1 MGISLCKGVRSLFLA
16 IIWLVLLHPG
26 ILADAADRASEGG
39 RVVRTSDDPP
49 FLVTQPQSAA
59 GLEGDSIT
67 LSVAAGGTAPLQY
80 QWFKDGQP
88 VPGAT
93 TPIFEIPFLLEAD
106 AGTYRVEVSNAFGK
120 VVSADASI
128 SFLPLIQ
135 VFVEGNLAS
144 GIVRVSKPVLVSL
157 KSARP
162 GWILHY
168 TTDGSE
174 PVPTSPTYTAP
185 FLVSE
190 ALELRVAADA
200 PDHLEFL
207 EGDSV
212 RFLFLAPQ
220 VIDWEDLPSLRY
232 PESGTVGATSSSG
245 LPVRIRVLSGPAV
258 LEGSVLRTTGVGLV
272 VLRAEQDGNETFAA
286 AASEQSLEIGR
297 GVQGVT
303 FQPIPDRLLD
313 DPPVQLVATTTTGLP
328 VTFQV
333 VSGPAVL
340 SGNLLTPTG
349 VGRIEVKA
357 LQGGSDLWLPADA
370 IQSFIA
376 TRTMTAA
383 TLSIEGPRPDGSYR
397 LDLRAPAEMRGT
409 VEFSPDLR
417 TWTPVG
423 KATGQGPLQPVPVV
437 VQPGSTSGG
446 SGGFWRF
453 QEDAPGP
460 QGPGLTVSSPGPG
473 GKVTVR
479 ATGPVD
485 SLITVEFSLDLVTWL
500 EVATVVGAGPS
511 TPVTVPTGLGPDTGL
526 PRGFWRAR
534 VP

>member
-1 MGISLCKGVRSLFLA
+1 MVMILLKGGRSLFLA
-16 IIWLVLLHPG
+16 IISMVLLSLG
-26 ILADAADRASEGG
+26 IRADTADGVSGRG

-49 FLVTQPQSAA
+49 FLVTQPQSTA
-59 GLEGDSIT
+59 GLEGDSVT

-106 AGTYRVEVSNAFGK
+106 AGTYRVEISNAFGK

-144 GIVRVSKPVLVSL
+144 SIVRVSKPVLVSL

-174 PVPTSPTYTAP
+174 PVPTSPIYTAP
-185 FLVSE
+185 FLVSQ
-190 ALELRVAADA
+190 ALELRVAADS
-200 PDHLEFL
+200 PDHVEFL

-220 VIDWEDLPSLRY
+220 VLDWDEIAPLRY
-232 PESGTVGATSSSG
+232 PESGAVGATSSSG
-245 LPVRIRVLSGPAV
+245 LPVRIRILSGPAV
-258 LEGSVLRTTGVGLV
+258 LEGSVLRTTGVGPV

-286 AASEQSLEIGR
+286 AASEQTVEVGR
-297 GVQGVT
+297 GVQGVA

-328 VTFQV
+328 ATFQV

-357 LQGGSDLWLPADA
+357 LQGGSDLWLPAEA
-370 IQSFIA
+370 IRSFVV
-376 TRTMTAA
+376 TRTTTAA
-383 TLSIEGPRPDGSYR
+383 TLSIEGPRSDGSYR

-409 VEFSPDLR
+409 IQFSPDLR

-423 KATGQGPLQPVPVV
+423 KATGQGPLQPVPIV
-437 VQPGSTSGG
+437 VQPGSIAGG
-446 SGGFWRF
+446 AGGFWRF
-453 QEDAPGP
+453 QQDTPGP
-460 QGPGLTVSSPGPG
+460 QAPALTVSGPGPG

-485 SLITVEFSLDLVTWL
+485 SIIAVEFSLDLMTWF

-511 TPVTVPTGLGPDTGL
+511 TPVTVPTSLGPDTGL